1 MFILPGYLF
10 KLNKISYKEQL
21 INLCVLLGGMSY
33 TTYVELPRN
42 SDADKVLSAHAT
54 PAVNTKDYEMFV
66 EVNKHY
72 VTLVNEEGVYW
83 YIASC
88 TEVYE
93 DAERSF
99 APCQQTL

>member
-1 MFILPGYLF
+1 
-10 KLNKISYKEQL
+10 
-21 INLCVLLGGMSY
+21 MSY

-66 EVNKHY
+66 EVN
-72 VTLVNEEGVYW
+72 
-83 YIASC
+83 IASC